1 MRLVD
6 SIIGDGEHGDGAWRI
21 TGRFLVE
28 SDVEHVTEAVLKG
41 TYQANCQQGQK
52 SGQRTQFEQKPRGV
66 KYQVTSRDL
75 ESSFVI

>member
-6 SIIGDGEHGDGAWRI
+6 SIVGDGEHGDGAWRI

-41 TYQANCQQGQK
+41 TYQANC
-52 SGQRTQFEQKPRGV
+52 
-66 KYQVTSRDL
+66 
-75 ESSFVI
+75 